1 MSHGRPLEYDPEE
14 ALDAAMQVFWSQG
27 FDGTSLQDLLRATG
41 LSKSSLYQ
49 GFGGKNELFER
60 CINYYCDT
68 LSVKMLDQ
76 LNNSE
81 SGLRFIEAT
90 LLRAAVEARSS
101 PDLQRGCLLMNTANE
116 FSKSDP
122 VIAKKVAVGFDSFRE
137 VFHAAV
143 RRGQRE
149 GAISD
154 SVDAN
159 VLVSYLISNM
169 GGLFTIVKG
178 GADEKT
184 VKDVVRVILRT
195 LKK

>member
-1 MSHGRPLEYDPEE
+1 MSHGRPLEYDPVE

-27 FDGTSLQDLLRATG
+27 FDGTSLQDLLSATG

-60 CINYYCDT
+60 CINHYCDT
-68 LSVKMLDQ
+68 LSAKMLDH

-81 SGLRFIEAT
+81 SGIRFIEAT
-90 LLRAAVEARSS
+90 LLRAAVEARS

-122 VIAKKVAVGFDSFRE
+122 AIAKKVAVGFDRFRD

-149 GAISD
+149 GDISA

-159 VLVSYLISNM
+159 VLASYLISNM

-184 VKDVVRVILRT
+184 VKEVVRVILGS